1 VVNPQARRRGRERA
15 LQFLF
20 SLDFNGHTWQEKL
33 EDFWVINPV
42 KPGAKQYAEELIQGV
57 SRHLDELDGEIAGS
71 LDNWTPD
78 RIGYVERAVLRIA
91 LYEMRHCADVPDSV
105 AINEA
110 LEVTKIFGS
119 EDAPKFING
128 VLDRLKRKS
137 QSRMA

>member
-1 VVNPQARRRGRERA
+1 M
-15 LQFLF
+15 
-20 SLDFNGHTWQEKL
+20 
-33 EDFWVINPV
+33 
-42 KPGAKQYAEELIQGV
+42 
-57 SRHLDELDGEIAGS
+57 SRHLEELDEEIAGS

-91 LYEMRHCADVPDSV
+91 LYEMRHCDDVPDSV

-110 LEVTKIFGS
+110 LEVTKIFGT

-137 QSRMA
+137 QTRTA